1 MLIGE
6 NCIRCLLKII
16 YACDKEVVIIG
27 TPKSSPSVSGGN
39 SYLLKTLKEVLY
51 HIIADTVS
59 IMITEVRPI
68 IVVTSMS
75 GNRWFKNSCYSAIT
89 FGLSTCQQYNER
101 IAVPGE
107 DWCLSS
113 L

>member
-27 TPKSSPSVSGGN
+27 TPKSSPSLSGGN

-68 IVVTSMS
+68 IIVLNTINSVNVQLSME
-75 GNRWFKNSCYSAIT
+75 W
-89 FGLSTCQQYNER
+89 
-101 IAVPGE
+101 
-107 DWCLSS
+107 
-113 L
+113 